1 MIQKTQHRMQ
11 ENNKNSE
18 MMKLGP
24 HGHTHTNPLP
34 SLIFPPKTRRILDH
48 NSWCFKFKKELSVV
62 PGRWFVIHDDEES
75 GRQVAG
81 WLAQEMMMM
90 LMMILNSYPLL
101 SSVLPCSR
109 KKERKTPTPIHSLLM
124 IIDDEYDSGPGFSF
138 FQFYNI
144 QTTAVYPFLLL
155 FVVSWIVRWLLSS
168 VSCLLMLLIR
178 RIMRLL
184 QNTAMYVCMYICA
197 CSSNSSNPLGF
208 FFFCWC
214 SSTLEARW
222 WRSSSSTHN
231 SESKQ
236 ASKQV
241 GPILLLLLP
250 HFCSISAHCAGADV
264 EFSFEDSSV
273 ENLQP
278 NTKPISLLNS
288 LELLYLQHSPSW
300 TTSRWCKTSLCCKQ
314 ASKQAS
320 IRVGRE
326 IIGGGEL
333 AMNLE
338 VKLEVVFFFRG
349 SLKCFFKYGAQK
361 YSRIWEK
368 TSGASSPLFP
378 SSSLLQFH
386 QNFTRGASSSK
397 QQILKELCF
406 WWKPKLSIQ
415 F

>member
-1 MIQKTQHRMQ
+1 M
-11 ENNKNSE
+11 
-18 MMKLGP
+18 
-24 HGHTHTNPLP
+24 
-34 SLIFPPKTRRILDH
+34 
-48 NSWCFKFKKELSVV
+48 
-62 PGRWFVIHDDEES
+62 IHDS
-75 GRQVAG
+75 WWWRIWQATGS
-81 WLAQEMMMM
+81 LAQEVMMM

-109 KKERKTPTPIHSLLM
+109 KKERKTPTPIHSLLI
-124 IIDDEYDSGPGFSF
+124 IIDDDYDSGPGFSF

-144 QTTAVYPFLLL
+144 QTTAVYLFLLL
-155 FVVSWIVRWLLSS
+155 FVVSWIVRWFLSS

-178 RIMRLL
+178 RRMRLL
-184 QNTAMYVCMYICA
+184 QNTAIYVCMYVLVAAAIISGSS
-197 CSSNSSNPLGF
+197 CSAGALPLLRHDDDDDHHI
-208 FFFCWC
+208 
-214 SSTLEARW
+214 TP
-222 WRSSSSTHN
+222 
-231 SESKQ
+231 K

-241 GPILLLLLP
+241 GPILLLLLLP
-250 HFCSISAHCAGADV
+250 HFCSISAHCAGAGV
-264 EFSFEDSSV
+264 EFSFQDSSV

-278 NTKPISLLNS
+278 NTKPINLPM

-300 TTSRWCKTSLCCKQ
+300 TTSHWCKTSVCC
-314 ASKQAS
+314 KQAS

-326 IIGGGEL
+326 TIGGREL
-333 AMNLE
+333 ATNLE

-368 TSGASSPLFP
+368 TSAASSPLFLSS

-397 QQILKELCF
+397 QRILKELCF